1 MQIQLKNI
9 SKSLQGQPILQDI
22 SFCLSS
28 GESLAIIGPN
38 GSGKSTLLRIMAGL
52 IASDSGH
59 VMIGDKPVNTMST
72 RATAQIL
79 GFFSQETSTTE
90 AISVHEVVKL
100 GRTPWL
106 SFATPFG
113 KRDHEIVTKAMMTMK
128 MTSLSR
134 KRYNRLSGG
143 EKQRAQIARLLAQA
157 PHIFLLDEPANH
169 LDIHHQMTILNWVKK
184 HNSTMVLALHDLNHA
199 FMCDKVAVID
209 KGTLAAF
216 GTVDEILVPDII
228 DPVFHVR
235 TKRIIAD
242 GLAHPILH
250 FCNADSS

>member
-1 MQIQLKNI
+1 MQIHLKNI

-22 SFCLSS
+22 SLPLSY
-28 GESLAIIGPN
+28 GEALAIIGPN

-59 VMIGDKPVNTMST
+59 VMIDDKPVNSIST

-79 GFFSQETSTTE
+79 GFLSQETSTTE

-106 SFATPFG
+106 SFATPFR
-113 KRDHEIVTKAMMTMK
+113 KRDQQIVAQAMMTMK
-128 MTSLSR
+128 ITSLAH

-143 EKQRAQIARLLAQA
+143 EKQRVQIARLLAQT
-157 PHIFLLDEPANH
+157 PQIFLLDEPANH
-169 LDIHHQMTILNWVKK
+169 LDIHHQMTILNWVKNHK
-184 HNSTMVLALHDLNHA
+184 STMALALHDLNHA

-216 GTVDEILVPDII
+216 GTADEILVPDII
-228 DPVFHVR
+228 DPIFHVR
-235 TKRIIAD
+235 TKRIISD
-242 GLAHPILH
+242 GLAYPILH
-250 FCNADSS
+250 FCDADSS